1 MTSRNRTAVIVGTLV
16 AVVLVAAVVIALV
29 AGGGGGGDNTADTVA
44 SGTGPGGLFPGVTI
58 TGDSLPPF
66 TQEVAQSGD
75 DPAVGAKV
83 PVLSGFDYEGNATT
97 IDPAH
102 DGPTM
107 VVFLAHW
114 CPHCN
119 REVPLLVD
127 WERSG
132 DVPDGLNVVGVST
145 DVRSDAPNYPPD
157 QWLANEQWPWPV
169 LADDENS
176 DALASYGGTS
186 FPLMVFVD
194 GDGTVV
200 RRISGEYPI
209 EAIQQYADELMAS

>member
-1 MTSRNRTAVIVGTLV
+1 
-16 AVVLVAAVVIALV
+16 
-29 AGGGGGGDNTADTVA
+29 
-44 SGTGPGGLFPGVTI
+44 
-58 TGDSLPPF
+58 
-66 TQEVAQSGD
+66 
-75 DPAVGAKV
+75 
-83 PVLSGFDYEGNATT
+83 
-97 IDPAH
+97 
-102 DGPTM
+102 M

-132 DVPDGLNVVGVST
+132 DVPEGLNVVGVST
-145 DVRSDAPNYPPD
+145 GVRSDAPNYPPD
-157 QWLANEQWPWPV
+157 QWLRDEAWPWPV

-176 DALASYGGTS
+176 DALAAYGGTS
-186 FPLMVFVD
+186 FPTLVFVD

-209 EAIQQYADELMAS
+209 ELIQQYADELMATSAGS

>member
-1 MTSRNRTAVIVGTLV
+1 VTSRNRTAVIVGTLV

-29 AGGGGGGDNTADTVA
+29 AGGGGGGDDTADTVA

-75 DPAVGAKV
+75 DPAVGTKV

-107 VVFLAHW
+107 AVFLAHW

-157 QWLANEQWPWPV
+157 QWLRDEEWPWPV

-176 DALASYGGTS
+176 AALASYGGTS
-186 FPLMVFVD
+186 FPTLVFVD

-209 EAIQQYADELMAS
+209 EEIQQYADELMAS